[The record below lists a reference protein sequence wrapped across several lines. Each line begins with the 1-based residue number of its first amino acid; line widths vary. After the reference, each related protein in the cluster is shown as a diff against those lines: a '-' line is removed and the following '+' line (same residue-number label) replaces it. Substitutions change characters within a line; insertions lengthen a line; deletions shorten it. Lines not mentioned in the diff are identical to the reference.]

1 MPPKIKRIENMTK
14 NLTQAEIA
22 ARFAAEA
29 SVLPERESLA
39 IAPPAYVAKGDSA
52 ALNYWTQVLARLTT
66 AGVELLD
73 DLDSETLGL
82 YCSMLSRRDQ
92 THKTFK
98 RVAREAKKK
107 DLDTSELLDLTKEMH
122 NLDAQLRSQERL
134 ILQYADRLGLTPVA
148 RAGLAKKKASETEE
162 DPDADLF
169 G

>member
-1 MPPKIKRIENMTK
+1 MPTRAKRIENMTK
-14 NLTQAEIA
+14 NLTQEEIA
-22 ARFAAEA
+22 ARIDAENAA
-29 SVLPERESLA
+29 LPTRDTLA
-39 IAPPAYVAKGDSA
+39 ITPPPYVEKGDRA
-52 ALNYWTQVLARLTT
+52 ALRYWTQVLARLTS

-98 RVAREAKKK
+98 RLAREAKKK
-107 DLDTSELLDLTKEMH
+107 DISTAELLDLTKEMH
-122 NLDAQLRSQERL
+122 GLDAQLRSQERL
-134 ILQYADRLGLTPVA
+134 ILQYADRLGLTPA
-148 RAGLAKKKASETEE
+148 GRAGLAKKKAAEAED